1 MILGIIS
8 IIGLFIGW
16 IIANYTKEE
25 LKQGEKYFI
34 ILQFIVLVS
43 LFFITLEQNINILF
57 LIIAIIMGVL
67 IRNPFVYFG
76 VALVPLSSFLSIM
89 LIFIYGIAEGSINY
103 ITKDIKKLIINVILF
118 IIPFL
123 LILFNIKLTPI
134 LNGGIIGV
142 LIYQIY
148 DQLIIKKKLSSD
160 NLLKSSIK

>member
-1 MILGIIS
+1 
-8 IIGLFIGW
+8 
-16 IIANYTKEE
+16 
-25 LKQGEKYFI
+25 
-34 ILQFIVLVS
+34 
-43 LFFITLEQNINILF
+43 
-57 LIIAIIMGVL
+57 
-67 IRNPFVYFG
+67 
-76 VALVPLSSFLSIM
+76 M